1 MLPFDVDGKE
11 PLHFN
16 SAAADGGSEWFS
28 LAVAEE
34 KHLKDMGVVNRHTT
48 SCHLPIAVLQS
59 QRKKSKNL
67 SQLLFSSFTKIFN
80 VTKWNEKILR

>member
-59 QRKKSKNL
+59 KEKKARIYLNCFL
-67 SQLLFSSFTKIFN
+67 AASQKSSM
-80 VTKWNEKILR
+80 WLNEMKRS